1 MPRTKKGGRNSGK
14 LPATPTRSGHNNVR
28 SSGSFVPQ
36 SSSSFTDNHSASKP
50 AHFSLSDEAR
60 NTARHH
66 SFWSTDQKLRHNVI
80 NFVSAGDLKGT
91 REDEVAGEESG
102 AEGNSLERGDVAC
115 SEHALARM
123 QIQSEEEA
131 TSSASASSSDVDIKI
146 ESSPHGVTGGSSGA
160 PAVGFFV
167 DTTGS
172 GFAAPPKLP
181 PPAFRSA
188 SPTPSTSSEEVV
200 VFRGRNAP
208 VRFVDETPKS
218 PPRLRKPSPRKPSP
232 RKPAVGQ
239 DAQPLGERSAPL
251 KRATKRSKKQH
262 QEDEIIADYLEN
274 IRAQEQLGADAPS
287 DSQSAFLL
295 RDLALD
301 DNNGTDVDILAPL
314 EEALRQST
322 VKIDDGWDP
331 SMLDDFEGVS
341 TSEEMLGEI
350 ERILHKREREA
361 GVQYLV
367 VYEGYTVDDARWI
380 PSALLTAERQLEL
393 ITLFES
399 SIPSQETGNSDS
411 TNSEEDD
418 FDVGN
423 DGFDDESDD
432 DEDDEDGINSDE
444 DFEDEKDLIE
454 RRIARMTDEKIA
466 RLLAKQEELGM
477 GSDELLLFDDDEGR
491 EEGDEEELQATLDA
505 LFRPAGRSG
514 GRQRSRRARGDY
526 PSASLMADV
535 LEQDPYNGFDI
546 MDFERPSIKKPKG
559 RQAEMP
565 FELSDDE
572 LQTTLR
578 NTWEAD
584 RKKKRRQK
592 AEREELRAQG
602 LLGKKNKFKS
612 DLNARY
618 SEGMNIAQLRLEIE
632 EFVRSSHT
640 SRALPPM
647 DKRGRALVHQFASP
661 LGLKS
666 KSVGSGKS
674 RFTTLI
680 KTSHTRE
687 FDDRLFSKVEAR
699 MTRSF
704 LPRMDK
710 KAGKGRVVPR
720 RSGGGGVTAGVSYT
734 DGEVVGANA
743 PELGVGN
750 KGRALL
756 EKMGWTQG
764 TALGALNNKG
774 ILQPIAHT
782 VKTGKAGLG

>member
-1 MPRTKKGGRNSGK
+1 MKLGIQNVTTHSGPRTRNC
-14 LPATPTRSGHNNVR
+14 ATGE
-28 SSGSFVPQ
+28 Q
-36 SSSSFTDNHSASKP
+36 S
-50 AHFSLSDEAR
+50 
-60 NTARHH
+60 
-66 SFWSTDQKLRHNVI
+66 V
-80 NFVSAGDLKGT
+80 
-91 REDEVAGEESG
+91 
-102 AEGNSLERGDVAC
+102 AEGNLLDRGDVAR

-123 QIQSEEEA
+123 HIQSEDEA
-131 TSSASASSSDVDIKI
+131 TSSASAPSSDLDIKI
-146 ESSPHGVTGGSSGA
+146 ESSANDDTGRLDGG

-172 GFAAPPKLP
+172 GFAAPSKVPLP
-181 PPAFRSA
+181 VFRSA

-208 VRFVDETPKS
+208 VRTIDETPKP
-218 PPRLRKPSPRKPSP
+218 PPRLRKSSPP
-232 RKPAVGQ
+232 KPAASQ
-239 DAQPLGERSAPL
+239 DAQSSEKRSAPP
-251 KRATKRSKKQH
+251 KRAAKRAKKQH
-262 QEDEIIADYLEN
+262 EEDEIIADYLEN
-274 IRAQEQLGADAPS
+274 IRQQEQLDADAPS
-287 DSQSAFLL
+287 ENQSAFLL
-295 RDLALD
+295 R
-301 DNNGTDVDILAPL
+301 ILPL
-314 EEALRQST
+314 MMAITRRT
-322 VKIDDGWDP
+322 VDDGWDP
-331 SMLDDFEGVS
+331 SMLNDFDGVS

-361 GVQYLV
+361 GPQYLV

-380 PSALLTAERQLEL
+380 PSASLTGERHLEL
-393 ITLFES
+393 ITIFES
-399 SIPSQETGNSDS
+399 SVPAQEIANSDS
-411 TNSEEDD
+411 TNSEEED
-418 FDVGN
+418 FNFGN
-423 DGFDDESDD
+423 DGFDDDSDDD
-432 DEDDEDGINSDE
+432 DEDDEDEINSDD
-444 DFEDEKDLIE
+444 DFEDETDLIE
-454 RRIARMTDEKIA
+454 RKIARMTDEKIA
-466 RLLAKQEELGM
+466 QLLAKQEELGM
-477 GSDELLLFDDDEGR
+477 GSDELLLFDDDDGSK
-491 EEGDEEELQATLDA
+491 EEGDEAELQATLDA

-514 GRQRSRRARGDY
+514 GRQRSRRAKGDY

-546 MDFERPSIKKPKG
+546 MDFERPSIKKSKG
-559 RQAEMP
+559 RQADMP

-602 LLGKKNKFKS
+602 LLGKKNKFKP

-618 SEGMNIAQLRLEIE
+618 GEGMNIAQLRLEIE

-680 KTSHTRE
+680 KTTRTRE
-687 FDDRLFSKVEAR
+687 FDERLFSKVEAR

-704 LPRMDK
+704 IPRMDK
-710 KAGKGRVVPR
+710 KARKGGVTPR
-720 RSGGGGVTAGVSYT
+720 RSGGGGITAGVSYT

-743 PELGVGN
+743 PELGVEN